1 MSNIKIKKTKI
12 AILDRDGVIN
22 KNKVNN
28 GYIGYEKDFYWEKG
42 AKKTIKYLKKL
53 NFKIFVITNQSGIA
67 RNFFKY
73 SDVLKL
79 HKSINLKLKKINTKI
94 DGFYFCPHH
103 VDGVIK
109 KYSIKCK
116 CRKPE
121 TNLFNKIKKNFN
133 IDYDKSFM
141 VGDQKT
147 DMLFAKK
154 IKIKGFLFKD
164 GSLYKF
170 IKEKLK

>member
-1 MSNIKIKKTKI
+1 MNEEIKP
-12 AILDRDGVIN
+12 
-22 KNKVNN
+22 
-28 GYIGYEKDFYWEKG
+28 
-42 AKKTIKYLKKL
+42 LK
-53 NFKIFVITNQSGIA
+53 
-67 RNFFKY
+67 
-73 SDVLKL
+73 
-79 HKSINLKLKKINTKI
+79 
-94 DGFYFCPHH
+94 
-103 VDGVIK
+103 
-109 KYSIKCK
+109 IKCK

-154 IKIKGFLFKD
+154 IKIKGLLFKD

>member
-154 IKIKGFLFKD
+154 IKIKGLLFKD